1 MCLSSILL
9 IFVRD
14 IGIASRAKAGKQMQ
28 SHLLWI
34 VATVIGL
41 LVALQWVRSSWMQ
54 RSRLSSLNS
63 KCADLSILHVLVET
77 EFSLVQDAVDCVAR
91 LMDNATCPTRLAVH
105 VLEPVT
111 SIKALDIFGPELE
124 RACKLAPN
132 FSTFFRENAFVHKVH
147 RTRNLTGPSAMRHL
161 LEHLSRTLQRSDIV
175 MWMPNQA
182 RVSKGWD
189 DHVRADMAE
198 AKKRGGHIVVH
209 PLPPMPQAH
218 RDIERFFL
226 PEQPASAS
234 FFVLREDLSFD
245 AAPMSRPGIT
255 HSIGVSLRHPLA
267 STSDVMRALV
277 DADTISDLALTLFAF
292 SKQWSVFH
300 GAHALGFRMSYAT
313 IDNRRQNIHELD
325 RVSAN
330 TPEGILDQWMSSI
343 AIARTQDDMQVFGR
357 ALMGMSAESSLPEI
371 LVKWG
376 SEASFET
383 EKEALRFG

>member
-1 MCLSSILL
+1 MQT
-9 IFVRD
+9 
-14 IGIASRAKAGKQMQ
+14 RAKQM
-28 SHLLWI
+28 HNPLIWI
-34 VATVIGL
+34 VASVVGL
-41 LVALQWVRSSWMQ
+41 LIAIQWIRTTWLQ

-77 EFSLVQDAVDCVAR
+77 EFGLVQDAVDCVSR

-111 SIKALDIFGPELE
+111 SIKALDIFGPDLE

-132 FSTFFRENAFVHKVH
+132 YSTYCRENAFVHKVH

-161 LEHLSRTLQRSDIV
+161 IEHLSRTLQRNDIV
-175 MWMPNQA
+175 VWMPNQA
-182 RVSKGWD
+182 RLSRGWD
-189 DHVRADMAE
+189 DFVRADVAE

-209 PLPPMPQAH
+209 PLPPMPLAH

-234 FFVLREDLSFD
+234 FFVLREDLTLET
-245 AAPMSRPGIT
+245 APMSRPGIT
-255 HSIGVSLRHPLA
+255 PSIGVSMRHPLA
-267 STSDVMRALV
+267 APADILKTLTTAELTSDL
-277 DADTISDLALTLFAF
+277 SLSLFVFAN
-292 SKQWSVFH
+292 QWAVFH
-300 GAHALGFRMSYAT
+300 GAHALGFRMPYPT
-313 IDNRRQNIHELD
+313 VDNRRQNIADMD
-325 RVSAN
+325 RVASV
-330 TPEGILDQWMSSI
+330 LDESIVTQWMNSL
-343 AIARTQDDMQVFGR
+343 AIARHDDDIRVFGR
-357 ALMGMSAESSLPEI
+357 AMMGMSIESSLPEI

>member
-1 MCLSSILL
+1 
-9 IFVRD
+9 
-14 IGIASRAKAGKQMQ
+14 MQ
-28 SHLLWI
+28 SPLVWI
-34 VATVIGL
+34 VASVVGL
-41 LVALQWVRSSWMQ
+41 LIAIQWIRTTWTQ
-54 RSRLSSLNS
+54 RSRLSSLNA

-77 EFSLVQDAVDCVAR
+77 EFGLVQDAVDCVSR

-111 SIKALDIFGPELE
+111 SIKALDIFGPDLE

-161 LEHLSRTLQRSDIV
+161 IEHLSRTLQRNDIV
-175 MWMPNQA
+175 IWMPNQA
-182 RVSKGWD
+182 RLSKGWD
-189 DHVRADMAE
+189 DSVRADVAE

-226 PEQPASAS
+226 SEQPASPS
-234 FFVLREDLSFD
+234 FFVLREDLTFET
-245 AAPMSRPGIT
+245 APMSRPGIT
-255 HSIGVSLRHPLA
+255 PSMGVSMRHPIAAPADILKGL
-267 STSDVMRALV
+267 TT
-277 DADTISDLALTLFAF
+277 ADTNSDLAVSLYVFAN
-292 SKQWSVFH
+292 QWAVFH
-300 GAHALGFRMSYAT
+300 GAHALGFRMPYPSV
-313 IDNRRQNIHELD
+313 DNRRQNIHELD
-325 RVSAN
+325 RVASA
-330 TPEGILDQWMSSI
+330 LDQTVVEQWMGSL
-343 AIARTQDDMQVFGR
+343 AIARVNDDVQVFGR
-357 ALMGMSAESSLPEI
+357 AMMGMSAESSLPEI